1 MTTVMYIV
9 HESSASWLV
18 VASHTVLMVHC
29 RVMNCPPRW
38 FWAVSQHIKTLRQQK
53 HCGLMGHYNTFTPE
67 AKPRPGLSQHIYTEA
82 WAMSQHIKFYSD
94 KNSEAWAVSQHIK
107 FYSDKNIEA
116 WAVSQHIKFYSNK
129 NIEAWAL
136 SQHIYSGKNTE
147 ASQHIYTGKNT
158 DACNGLCRSTS
169 TLARTP
175 RLGLSQYSY
184 SGKNSEDIS
193 VAVRCLGMWGLSLA
207 MIKLPA

>member
-29 RVMNCPPRW
+29 RVMNCPRRW

-53 HCGLMGHYNTFTPE
+53 HCGLMGPYNTFTPE

-116 WAVSQHIKFYSNK
+116 WAVSQHINFTLTRRSK
-129 NIEAWAL
+129 L
-136 SQHIYSGKNTE
+136 
-147 ASQHIYTGKNT
+147 
-158 DACNGLCRSTS
+158 GLCHSTF
-169 TLARTP
+169 TAARTP
-175 RLGLSQYSY
+175 RLGPHNTFTPQ
-184 SGKNSEDIS
+184 K
-193 VAVRCLGMWGLSLA
+193 R
-207 MIKLPA
+207 